1 MSIIAVKA
9 LPLFLMLIVV
19 FVFFCYSSHTDNN
32 ISAVAQ
38 DYNTSISKN
47 GYSDKNNNNNDN
59 PKTSGIGNN
68 TTDIAGANTSSLAS
82 SPPSLSS
89 SGIDVNTF
97 PVGVAVNP
105 NTKKVYVANEYSNTV
120 SVLDTETDK
129 VKSSIKVGIFPYGI
143 DINPLNNRVYV
154 TNRGSNTVS
163 VIDGSINSKLADI
176 TVGKSPVG
184 VVVNPS
190 ANWIYVT
197 NLNDGTIS
205 VIDGI
210 SNEVIDTIL
219 VGKAPYG
226 IEVNPL
232 FNKIYVA
239 DIIKNTISVID
250 GETNKISANIS
261 VGKRPTGLEI
271 DLTKGRNKLYVANHD
286 SGSISVI
293 DIVTN
298 EVIDNISSLGDSP
311 VGMAINPI
319 TNKLYVS
326 NIGSNTVSVIDTKA
340 LNSRYVSEK
349 TKTDEIPRLIET
361 PTTTAAEVKKDKDI
375 ILKEISVNP
384 TVKKTYRGE
393 DSLVSLPSNVG
404 FPLLASQVT
413 IDAYENTIYLTNTGS
428 NTISIING
436 NSDEVTIRMTFS
448 VNPPNTGE
456 IQCNGI
462 KNISGNSTS
471 YDRGQK
477 LQCVAI
483 PERGYA
489 FESWSDIGNNINR
502 NPLILET
509 SGFGTLTANFRS
521 AITPEVYIFVIGGIV
536 GATSVFVG
544 WYNKYGQRRYINR
557 YLTRIE
563 STYDTLHDKDK
574 QQCILQLRR
583 IRTEL
588 LYLFKKGSISDSHYN
603 ILDKKV
609 SDYVEIVRG
618 EGEKET

>member
-1 MSIIAVKA
+1 MFIIAVNV
-9 LPLFLMLIVV
+9 LPLFLTLIVV
-19 FVFFCYSSHTDNN
+19 FVFSCYSSYTDNN

-47 GYSDKNNNNNDN
+47 GYSDKNNNNDN
-59 PKTSGIGNN
+59 PKTSSIENN
-68 TTDIAGANTSSLAS
+68 RTNSASANTSSFAT

-184 VVVNPS
+184 IVVNPS

-197 NLNDGTIS
+197 NLNDGTVS

-210 SNEVIDTIL
+210 TNEVIDTIS

-239 DIIKNTISVID
+239 DIIKNAVSVID

-271 DLTKGRNKLYVANHD
+271 DLNKGRNKLYVANHD
-286 SGSISVI
+286 SDSISVI

-298 EVIDNISSLGDSP
+298 KVIDNMSSVGDSP

-319 TNKLYVS
+319 TNKLYIS

-349 TKTDEIPRLIET
+349 TKTDEIPRPVAAA

-375 ILKEISVNP
+375 ILKEIRVNP
-384 TVKKTYRGE
+384 TVKKTYSGE

-413 IDAYENTIYLTNTGS
+413 IDPYENIIYMTNTGS

-489 FESWSDIGNNINR
+489 FESWSDVGNNINR

-563 STYDTLHDKDK
+563 FTYDTLHDKDK

-609 SDYVEIVRG
+609 SDYVETVRG
-618 EGEKET
+618 EEEKET